1 MWSTIARI
9 FSNVLK
15 GFKGYFVYL
24 LPGVNARQ
32 LKTRQ
37 LSNYNPVL
45 LLTMGQA
52 LSFASFTGAAKKKQV
67 VFQLG
72 TNNWQR
78 QGEFAP
84 GSGILHEAHHDCMN
98 SLDNTTCYS
107 VYPSKGQKQS
117 QLAAEEQTFVRIFP
131 LEHDIPICESIS
143 PVSSYRWHSMSE
155 EEFTAYRNRLRDFC
169 IAFIDEIEAKEGQ
182 SITHAVAHHSFL
194 NPVRSSVSY
203 SVNLPLLAPCSEPK
217 S

>member
-1 MWSTIARI
+1 
-9 FSNVLK
+9 
-15 GFKGYFVYL
+15 
-24 LPGVNARQ
+24 
-32 LKTRQ
+32 
-37 LSNYNPVL
+37 
-45 LLTMGQA
+45 MGQSI
-52 LSFASFTGAAKKKQV
+52 SFGVPFGAPKKKQV

-98 SLDNTTCYS
+98 SLDNTSCYS

-117 QLAAEEQTFVRIFP
+117 LLAAEEQAFVRIFP

-169 IAFIDEIEAKEGQ
+169 IAFIDEIEAKEDMP
-182 SITHAVAHHSFL
+182 VYFL
-194 NPVRSSVSY
+194 RVEIGILSNEETFEDCINRICRPRPISS
-203 SVNLPLLAPCSEPK
+203 AK
-217 S
+217 RFF